1 MVCRSEEECY
11 KELERAARR
20 SLEARGIEVKTK
32 ILRPA
37 WYEAT
42 LNRV

>member
-20 SLEARGIEVKTK
+20 FLEELDKLLRGIRNDKS
-32 ILRPA
+32 R
-37 WYEAT
+37 
-42 LNRV
+42 

>member
-20 SLEARGIEVKTK
+20 FLEELDKLLRGI
-32 ILRPA
+32 RNGR
-37 WYEAT
+37 
-42 LNRV
+42 NR